1 MRSSSVLS
9 KPFGPGVTYGI
20 VGPERFVLGR
30 WLQGDVFGVQYV
42 DVNHGA
48 ASSVDGN
55 WNTPGDLSALRERFD
70 DFRPSIGALLDAT
83 ESVEKWQIAYGPT
96 LDTWQSP
103 NGRIVLLGDAA
114 HAMIPHAAQ
123 GLSQGIEDSVSLARI
138 LSYLD
143 ESQVASALKRW
154 VALRKPRADLFVQRS
169 INNAALR
176 SLPDGPAQQAR
187 DRKIAEMASKVS
199 ESTEDVVMDM
209 HAEQNSPPFQ
219 KWMKEYDV
227 VHEVSLLRSRRG

>member
-1 MRSSSVLS
+1 MRASRVLS
-9 KPFGPGVTYGI
+9 EPFGPGVTYGI

-42 DVNHGA
+42 DVNHGE
-48 ASSVDGN
+48 ASTVDGN
-55 WNTPGDLSALRERFD
+55 WNTPGDLGALHKRFD

-96 LDTWQSP
+96 LDTWQSLP

-138 LSYLD
+138 LGQHD
-143 ESQVASALKRW
+143 KKDVASALKRW
-154 VALRKPRADLFVQRS
+154 VSLRKPRADLFVQRS

-199 ESTEDVVMDM
+199 ESTEGVVMDM

-227 VHEVSLLRSRRG
+227 VRKVS

>member
-1 MRSSSVLS
+1 MRASTVLS
-9 KPFGPGVTYGI
+9 EPFGPGVTYGI

-42 DVNHGA
+42 DVNHGE
-48 ASSVDGN
+48 ASTVDGN
-55 WNTPGDLSALRERFD
+55 WNTPGDLAALRKRFD

-103 NGRIVLLGDAA
+103 NNGRIVLLGDAA

-123 GLSQGIEDSVSLARI
+123 GLSQGIEDSVSLAR
-138 LSYLD
+138 YLGYRD
-143 ESQVASALKRW
+143 VKGGVAAAVERW
-154 VALRKPRADLFVQRS
+154 VSMRKPRADMFVQRS

-187 DRKIAEMASKVS
+187 DRKIAEMASKVA
-199 ESTEDVVMDM
+199 ESTDDVVMDM
-209 HAEQNSPPFQ
+209 HAEQNSPAFQ

-227 VHEVSLLRSRRG
+227 VREVS